1 MSGSG
6 GGSSSPRGGGSGGG
20 SGGFGGPGGRSGGV
34 DCSQISFTTTLGS
47 PDPAVVATVNT
58 GEVCDVVLVKHPT
71 PRIVVMTR
79 PNGDVLGAITNNW
92 EDLVGCLD
100 KGVQF
105 IAEIVSTGSPVRVFV
120 RAL

>member
-6 GGSSSPRGGGSGGG
+6 GGRSAPRHGGTGGGSGGSGPGG
-20 SGGFGGPGGRSGGV
+20 SGGI

-47 PDPAVVATVNT
+47 PDPAVVATVQK
-58 GEVCDVVLVKHPT
+58 GQVCDVVLATHPT
-71 PRIVVMTR
+71 SRILVTTG
-79 PNGDVLGAITNNW
+79 PNGDILGAITNNW

-105 IAEIVSTGSPVRVFV
+105 VAEILSTGSPVRVHV
-120 RAL
+120 HAL